1 MVLPFLVPGRAVCH
15 ALGTR
20 DGGHRGRPPGQGQA
34 TAPTKRPRI
43 SWLAIGWLRCRVGWW
58 RLPLEFILIVA
69 PFLLPV
75 AAPIYLG
82 FRLGRGAGVPAT
94 TG

>member
-1 MVLPFLVPGRAVCH
+1 
-15 ALGTR
+15 
-20 DGGHRGRPPGQGQA
+20 
-34 TAPTKRPRI
+34 
-43 SWLAIGWLRCRVGWW
+43 
-58 RLPLEFILIVA
+58 LPLEFILIVA